1 MLLELLTLRI
11 RQILAM
17 GQQLKRAL
25 TNCYR
30 DEPVVVPPNIPYS
43 DSSES
48 L

>member
-25 TNCYR
+25 TSCYR
-30 DEPVVVPPNIPYS
+30 DEPIVVPPSMPYS